1 MNRKKIISPEAD
13 RNIVDDC
20 PPLNEEEAIASTE
33 ENVLPVPSP
42 TAKPYYAGI
51 DIIKILAVF
60 MVVSVHTYLHDGMYD
75 VPIDSTKYI
84 LPLVLRWIAYTC
96 VPLFMISTGYLM
108 KNKKFSGKYYLG
120 IIKIL
125 VIYIVASILCMICK
139 HKIYGVD
146 YSDHW
151 MTLKG
156 FLECYNA
163 DYAWYIN
170 YYVSIFMFIP
180 FLNSAF
186 DGMKTKGKRFALV
199 ATFVIFTIF
208 SKSLFLGFDRTRQI
222 RLFPDYLS
230 GAWSVA
236 YYFTGAFIREYPLKR
251 CLKNK
256 LLIVLGLIAS
266 TVFLTWSTYN
276 QSVANVE
283 YGQRFVSYHFN
294 EYGTYPVYFMATFIF
309 MLLCD
314 ITTKNKVIKFVL
326 RQVGGATLA
335 TYLVSYVFDAKYYS
349 TFNAKYPVVYDRWSH
364 AIEIVGKNFLLALA
378 CGLVIHNVY
387 NLLEFLIKKLVI
399 KVKSRKVTEV

>member
-1 MNRKKIISPEAD
+1 MNRKKIISPETD

-266 TVFLTWSTYN
+266 TAFLTWSTYN
-276 QSVANVE
+276 RLPMWNTDSVLCHIISMNTVLIL
-283 YGQRFVSYHFN
+283 YILWQRLFLCSFVTLRRKTRLLNLFCDRLAVQHWQLIWFRMCLTLSI
-294 EYGTYPVYFMATFIF
+294 TVYSIQNI
-309 MLLCD
+309 LLYMTD
-314 ITTKNKVIKFVL
+314 
-326 RQVGGATLA
+326 GHTL
-335 TYLVSYVFDAKYYS
+335 LK
-349 TFNAKYPVVYDRWSH
+349 
-364 AIEIVGKNFLLALA
+364 
-378 CGLVIHNVY
+378 
-387 NLLEFLIKKLVI
+387 
-399 KVKSRKVTEV
+399 